1 MRSRTQGSPFL
12 DPAAPIVANRS
23 SLSVST
29 SDDRIRELEDRL
41 AEAERQRDAL
51 EKDVEALCMQNGE
64 FSGSDVLANRI
75 SQLEQ
80 SDIASHQSHH
90 IDVRNG
96 KR

>member
-1 MRSRTQGSPFL
+1 LRSRTQGSPFL
-12 DPAAPIVANRS
+12 DPAAPIVANRA

-80 SDIASHQSHH
+80 SDIASHQPHH

>member
-1 MRSRTQGSPFL
+1 ME
-12 DPAAPIVANRS
+12 
-23 SLSVST
+23 
-29 SDDRIRELEDRL
+29 SDERIRELEDRL

-80 SDIASHQSHH
+80 WCDIASHQSHH

>member
-12 DPAAPIVANRS
+12 DPAAPIVANRA

-80 SDIASHQSHH
+80 SDIASHQPHH